1 MTDFHL
7 CLGGEIK
14 GNRSRNRR
22 KMGRTQ
28 IDRLLRELYAARLS
42 GDLECRLSSV
52 FTRCRVPNRQRQRSQ
67 SGHDRGCRHRRI
79 STIAGFHDQD
89 VQARAISTFRTMDI
103 GDAHARVHWRANIR
117 SRITGATVLTELIDL
132 IDVRDG
138 RIVNFSEV
146 FVPR

>member
-1 MTDFHL
+1 VTNFHP

-22 KMGRTQ
+22 KMDRTQ

-42 GDLECRLSSV
+42 GDLKAVCRAFSPDAV
-52 FTRCRVPNRQRQRSQ
+52 FQIASASEANPVTIEAAGIDEFRPLLAFMIKTFKLADLN
-67 SGHDRGCRHRRI
+67 I
-79 STIAGFHDQD
+79 S
-89 VQARAISTFRTMDI
+89 TMDI
-103 GDAHARVHWRANIR
+103 GDAHAKVHWRANIR
-117 SRITGATVLTELIDL
+117 SRITGATVLTEFIDL
-132 IDVRDG
+132 IDVRGG